1 MSYDAARFAYQEMEA
16 TGSSGVQLVV
26 MLYDGAIRFLNQAS
40 TSVRQKD
47 LKGKIV
53 AVDRALAI
61 IGELQGTLRMEEGGD
76 IAKSLDSIY
85 TYMTNRILDGSMRL
99 DPRPFD
105 EVVKL
110 LTTLNSAWKTIA
122 QPKYGQQET
131 PQNASSP
138 APLEIFG

>member
-1 MSYDAARFAYQEMEA
+1 MTYDAARFAYQEMEA

-26 MLYDGAIRFLNQAS
+26 MLYDGAIRFLNDAS
-40 TSVRQKD
+40 NSVKNRD
-47 LKGKIV
+47 LQGKIV

-61 IGELQGTLRMEEGGD
+61 IGELQGTLRMVEGGE
-76 IAKSLDSIY
+76 IAKSLDRLY

-99 DPRPFD
+99 DHRPFD

-110 LTTLNSAWKTIA
+110 LTNLNSAWKTIA
-122 QPKYGQQET
+122 EPKYAPSART
-131 PQNASSP
+131 DAP

>member
-26 MLYDGAIRFLNQAS
+26 MLYDGAIRFLNDAS
-40 TSVRQKD
+40 NSVRQKD
-47 LKGKIV
+47 LQGKIV

-61 IGELQGTLRMEEGGD
+61 IGELQGTLRMEEGGE
-76 IAKSLDSIY
+76 IAKSLDSLY
-85 TYMTNRILDGSMRL
+85 TYMTNRILDGSMKL

-122 QPKYGQQET
+122 QPKHVPEQT
-131 PQNASSP
+131 TQNPS